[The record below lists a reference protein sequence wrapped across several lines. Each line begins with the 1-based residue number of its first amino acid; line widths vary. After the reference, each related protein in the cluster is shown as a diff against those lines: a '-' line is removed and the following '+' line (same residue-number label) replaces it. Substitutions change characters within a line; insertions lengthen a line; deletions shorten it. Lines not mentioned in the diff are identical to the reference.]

1 MLNEP
6 FITPLAIRIANSDDL
21 PHVERLDALS
31 ASPTRNIHRDMEK
44 YFGSVDPSTHERTVI
59 FLAEQRNVVVAKA
72 ELMLPAQ
79 ETLHA
84 VGYIKRV
91 VVDPAYRKQG
101 IARQLM
107 QYIITFAQTEYD
119 LDALDLH
126 TWEHNASAIRL
137 YEALGFELQHR
148 ELYFRLNLINA
159 DNQIR

>member
-44 YFGSVDPSTHERTVI
+44 YFGSIDPSTHERTVI
-59 FLAEQRNVVVAKA
+59 FLGEKLNVVVAKA

-84 VGYIKRV
+84 VGYVKRV
-91 VVDPAYRKQG
+91 VVDPTYRKQG

-107 QYIITFAQTEYD
+107 QHIITFARTEYN

-126 TWEHNASAIRL
+126 TWEHNTSAIHL

-148 ELYFRLNLINA
+148 ELYFRLTL
-159 DNQIR
+159 

>member
-1 MLNEP
+1 MLNES
-6 FITPLAIRIANSDDL
+6 FIAPLAIRIATSNDL

-44 YFGSVDPSTHERTVI
+44 YFGSIDPSTHERTVI
-59 FLAEQRNVVVAKA
+59 FLGEQLDVVVAKA

-79 ETLHA
+79 ETKHA
-84 VGYIKRV
+84 VGYVKRV
-91 VVDPAYRKQG
+91 VVDPTYRKQG

-107 QYIITFAQTEYD
+107 QHIITLASIEYS

-126 TWEHNASAIRL
+126 TWEHNTSAIRL

-148 ELYFRLNLINA
+148 ELYFRLTL
-159 DNQIR
+159 